1 MGAQAGVAGKGV
13 IMRYAVMAAALL
25 WSWTAFAQTST
36 PIDRNRLDR
45 DQPVTAPDDD
55 RQPSAALPNSATRID
70 AAATGVPIR
79 SIRFEGTQV
88 PQIVAA
94 AAGKFIGS
102 PADRPALQR
111 LVDAM
116 TAAYGRSSVA
126 LFTIVVPDQD
136 LSSGNLRLAVAEGHV
151 EAVILTGEV
160 EGRPLTLVKAYADRL
175 TRERPTSRRILERY
189 LSLIRDIPGLK
200 VDASLQSGQ
209 GKGGVRLILK
219 LDYGKPTLTFGF
231 DNRTTTL
238 VRDGQVQATA
248 RLYGG
253 LRDGDSTELAVASAV
268 DLRDYRY
275 IGLTHTTP
283 VGTDGMRLSLS
294 GGYLETRPENSL
306 IRGKAKTAG
315 ITLSW
320 PVIRAYKRNLTLSAA
335 IDGID
340 SDNAA
345 LGSLIAS
352 ERTRAVRVAAGYG
365 QLAGRL
371 SLSGSASISKGLDIL
386 GARVDAPFAETD
398 FLKVN
403 LRAGVD
409 RAIGRRAAIRLR
421 GSGQWSRDRLPAAE
435 RFSVGG
441 PDFGRG
447 FENALINADRGVAGL
462 AELAWRPLPK
472 GNLAGT
478 ELYGF
483 ADMAKVTSLQR
494 GPFPRTGFTLGS
506 AGGGIRFA
514 LKDKVRLDLE
524 AARPFNDPYPGY
536 DRRWRFSIGWKLSL
550 RS

>member
-1 MGAQAGVAGKGV
+1 
-13 IMRYAVMAAALL
+13 MRQLVTAAALL
-25 WSWTAFAQTST
+25 WSCAAAAQTST

-45 DQPVTAPDDD
+45 DQAITAPEEDA
-55 RQPSAALPNSATRID
+55 RPGNPLPASASRID
-70 AAATGVPIR
+70 ATAADTPLR
-79 SIRFEGTQV
+79 AIRFEGTQV
-88 PQIVAA
+88 PQVVATAA
-94 AAGKFIGS
+94 ATFIGR
-102 PADRPALQR
+102 PADRPTLQR

-136 LSSGNLRLAVAEGHV
+136 LSTGDLRIAVAEGHV

-160 EGRPLTLVKAYADRL
+160 EGRPLALVKAYADRL
-175 TRERPTSRRILERY
+175 TQEKPTSRQTLERY

-200 VDASLQSGQ
+200 IDASLQSGQ
-209 GKGGVRLILK
+209 GRGGVRLVIK
-219 LDYGKPTLTFGF
+219 LDYSRPTITFGF

-238 VRDGQVQATA
+238 VKDGQVQATA

-253 LRDGDSTELAVASAV
+253 LREGDSTELALASAL
-268 DLRDYRY
+268 DLKDYRY
-275 IGLTHTTP
+275 IGLTHSTP
-283 VGTDGMRLSLS
+283 IGTDGMRLSLS
-294 GGYLETRPENSL
+294 GGYLETRPEDSL

-315 ITLSW
+315 ISVSW

-352 ERTRAVRVAAGYG
+352 ERTRAARIAAGYG
-365 QLAGRL
+365 QSTGRL
-371 SLSGSASISKGLDIL
+371 SLSASASVSKGLDIL

-398 FLKVN
+398 FLKAN
-403 LRAGVD
+403 LRIGAD
-409 RAIGRRAAIRLR
+409 RAIGKRATIRLR
-421 GSGQWSRDRLPAAE
+421 ASGQWSRDRLPAAE

-472 GNLAGT
+472 GALAAT
-478 ELYGF
+478 EIYGF
-483 ADMAKVTSLQR
+483 ADMADVTILQR
-494 GPFPRTGFTLGS
+494 GLFPRTGFTLGS
-506 AGGGIRFA
+506 TGGGVRFVFR
-514 LKDKVRLDLE
+514 DKVRLDFE
-524 AARPFNDPYPGY
+524 AARPFDDPYPGY